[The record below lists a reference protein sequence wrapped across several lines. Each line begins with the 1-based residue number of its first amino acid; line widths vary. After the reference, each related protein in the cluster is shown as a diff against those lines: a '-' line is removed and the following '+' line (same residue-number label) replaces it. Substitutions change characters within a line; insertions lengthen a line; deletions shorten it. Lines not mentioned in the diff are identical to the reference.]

1 VCGRYSQTLKRD
13 DLAGIFP
20 QVGSISG
27 HDDLFE
33 RFNVA
38 PTDDV
43 LTMVTT
49 KEGEPRMGPLR
60 WGLVPFW
67 AKDLKIGAKMIN
79 ARAET
84 LTEKAAFRDL
94 VQHGRSRCLIIADGY
109 YEWLRPEDPKG
120 QKLPMHMALPGREPF
135 AFAGLW
141 TYWRPK
147 DDPEAERVATC
158 TIITT
163 QANATVRHV
172 HDRMPVILPDE
183 EARATWLDRAL
194 DFDGVRDLLRPLP
207 DHLLTVTPAN
217 PLVNNV
223 ANDGPEC
230 LQPPSS

>member
-1 VCGRYSQTLKRD
+1 MCGRYSQTLKRD

-20 QVGSISG
+20 QVGAIRG

-43 LTMVTT
+43 LAMVTT
-49 KEGEPRMGPLR
+49 KEGERRMGPLR

-84 LTEKAAFRDL
+84 LAEKSAFRDL
-94 VQHGRSRCLIIADGY
+94 VANGRSRCLIVADGY

-120 QKLPMHMALPGREPF
+120 PKIPMRVTLRDRAPF

-141 TYWRPK
+141 TTWRPK
-147 DDPEAERVATC
+147 DEPDGERVATC

-163 QANATVRHV
+163 AANATVRPV
-172 HDRMPVILPDE
+172 HDRMPVILAD
-183 EARATWLDRAL
+183 ADSQATWLDRAL
-194 DFDGVRDLLRPLP
+194 DHDGVRDLLRPP
-207 DHLLTVTPAN
+207 ADDLLTVTPAN

-223 ANDGPEC
+223 ANEGPE
-230 LQPPSS
+230 LLVVP